1 MPDHLPERIPVDL
14 QYPVPFRL
22 RKDPVLW
29 SASGIR
35 HEEKTTGTVY
45 PPPGLPSGCPWDFSR
60 DRPWNF
66 VFPVPGSLCDVR
78 SGDQDRRDQAALVS
92 CGTCIKRPCC
102 SPCSPMRSPHAGPH
116 GSRHFTGRSRPFP
129 WDTGIG
135 GLHVQNK
142 AVWTFVLAAGSEPA
156 KER

>member
-1 MPDHLPERIPVDL
+1 MPDHLPERIPFDL

-29 SASGIR
+29 SAAGVR
-35 HEEKTTGTVY
+35 HKEKTTGTVY

-78 SGDQDRRDQAALVS
+78 SGDQDGGIRLHLYPAVLALSVFAAALAVLWGVHTPVRMAAGISPAEAVRFRGIQVS
-92 CGTCIKRPCC
+92 ADSMYKTR
-102 SPCSPMRSPHAGPH
+102 RH
-116 GSRHFTGRSRPFP
+116 GHLFWR
-129 WDTGIG
+129 
-135 GLHVQNK
+135 
-142 AVWTFVLAAGSEPA
+142 LAATS
-156 KER
+156 